1 MNIVTTKPFDRDYA
15 HLSQD
20 ICKRLEAKL
29 RIFVDNPSHP
39 SLRSKKM
46 EDLRGIWEVSITM
59 NYRFT
64 FTREGGTIFL
74 RRVGTHD
81 ILRNP

>member
-1 MNIVTTKPFDRDYA
+1 MNIVTTKPFDRDYVR
-15 HLSQD
+15 LSHD
-20 ICKRLEAKL
+20 IQKRLDAKL
-29 RIFVDNPSHP
+29 RLFIANPFHP

-46 EDLRGIWEVSITM
+46 EDPRGIWEVSITM

-64 FTREGGTIFL
+64 FMRDRNTVIL
-74 RRVGTHD
+74 RRIGTHD

>member
-1 MNIVTTKPFDRDYA
+1 MNIVTTKPFDRDYS
-15 HLSQD
+15 HLPQD
-20 ICKRLEAKL
+20 IEKRLETKL
-29 RIFVDNPSHP
+29 RIFVSNPFHP

-46 EDLRGIWEVSITM
+46 EDPRSIWEVSITM

-64 FTREGGTIFL
+64 FTRDGDTIFL

-81 ILRNP
+81 ILHNP

>member
-1 MNIVTTKPFDRDYA
+1 MIIVTTKPLDRDYG
-15 HLSQD
+15 HLSAD
-20 ICKRLEAKL
+20 IQKRLDAKL
-29 RIFVDNPSHP
+29 AIFITNPLHP

-46 EDLRGIWEVSITM
+46 EDPRGIWEVSITM

-64 FTREGGTIFL
+64 FARAGDTIIL

-81 ILRNP
+81 VLRNP

>member
-1 MNIVTTKPFDRDYA
+1 MKIVTTRSFDRDYGG
-15 HLSQD
+15 LPGD
-20 ICKRLEAKL
+20 ILKRLDAKL
-29 RIFVDNPSHP
+29 RLFAANPFHP

-46 EDLRGIWEVSITM
+46 EDPRSIWEVSVSM

-64 FTREGGTIFL
+64 FSRQGDTIYL

-81 ILRNP
+81 VLRRP

>member
-1 MNIVTTKPFDRDYA
+1 MNIITTKPFDRDYL
-15 HLSQD
+15 HLSAD
-20 ICKRLEAKL
+20 IQKRLDAKL
-29 RIFVDNPSHP
+29 NIFITNPFHP

-46 EDLRGIWEVSITM
+46 EDPRGIWEVRITM

-64 FTREGGTIFL
+64 FMRDGDTIIL

-81 ILRNP
+81 ILRNS